1 MALGH
6 LLYISDALRPMTRE
20 DLDAIRDVSN
30 AFNAKHDIT
39 GVLLYSAGH
48 FVQLLEGEPRVV
60 RDLYDKIVLDPRHWR
75 VRLLVERP
83 ADRRLFADW
92 DMGVLDLDRHAR
104 RHRESLDELIEL
116 AGTGATSPDG
126 TPIEMEI
133 LSRFCMLLPAA

>member
-6 LLYISDALRPMTRE
+6 LLYISDALRPMTQD

-30 AFNAKHDIT
+30 TFNAKHGIT

-48 FVQLLEGEPRVV
+48 FVQLLEGEPSVIRA
-60 RDLYDKIVLDPRHWR
+60 LYDKIVQDPRHMNL
-75 VRLLVERP
+75 RLLVERP
-83 ADRRLFADW
+83 ADRRVFADW
-92 DMGVLDLDRHAR
+92 DMGVLDLDQHAS
-104 RHRESLDELIEL
+104 RHRESLDELVQL

-133 LSRFCMLLPAA
+133 LSRFCMLLPAV